1 MSNDNLKRLKGAD
14 RIRKQVNVD
23 LGSNDILGVQQG
35 LFEIVSNS
43 IDRFRRGFG
52 NYVEVIKN
60 KDLSYEVRDYA
71 DGLPMDWNEDEQAYN
86 WELAMR
92 VPCAGGNYDHD
103 SESLGQHGKGLSAT
117 LLSSKNVKV
126 ISFKNGYRYE
136 VNMFEGRPLHK
147 KTFDFICD
155 ELNISRPTATSYLN
169 KLVDNG
175 FLAKMKLG
183 RDNFYL
189 NMKLFD
195 LLLNAFHID
204 KPVSNQQRI
213 STLG

>member
-1 MSNDNLKRLKGAD
+1 MKTLSPLQIERLKYRPKLPACLA
-14 RIRKQVNVD
+14 
-23 LGSNDILGVQQG
+23 LGI
-35 LFEIVSNS
+35 NS
-43 IDRFRRGFG
+43 LELIEGD
-52 NYVEVIKN
+52 KTQ
-60 KDLSYEVRDYA
+60 SVRDQ
-71 DGLPMDWNEDEQAYN
+71 EE
-86 WELAMR
+86 WESWILF
-92 VPCAGGNYDHD
+92 
-103 SESLGQHGKGLSAT
+103 LLKGLEDTSQET
-117 LLSSKNVKV
+117 VSLVLNIKELMLEYKQKIRSELPKIYSQDLLNNL
-126 ISFKNGYRYE
+126 FKHPYT
-136 VNMFEGRPLHK
+136 K
-147 KTFDFICD
+147 IDFICD

>member
-1 MSNDNLKRLKGAD
+1 MLEYKQKIRSELPKIYSQDLLNNL
-14 RIRKQVNVD
+14 
-23 LGSNDILGVQQG
+23 
-35 LFEIVSNS
+35 
-43 IDRFRRGFG
+43 
-52 NYVEVIKN
+52 
-60 KDLSYEVRDYA
+60 
-71 DGLPMDWNEDEQAYN
+71 
-86 WELAMR
+86 
-92 VPCAGGNYDHD
+92 
-103 SESLGQHGKGLSAT
+103 
-117 LLSSKNVKV
+117 
-126 ISFKNGYRYE
+126 FKHPYT
-136 VNMFEGRPLHK
+136 K
-147 KTFDFICD
+147 IDFICD